1 MWDNGLAGRF
11 CVDCFDYVVDAEQL
25 LANQLRE
32 CPMSKGANRFPMN
45 SLSSVAAFGKGRKV
59 VEPASPP
66 IRHLQLDVAGVSVHC
81 LAAGDRGR
89 PWQVS
94 ETGTAQPGTFNLI

>member
-32 CPMSKGANRFPMN
+32 CPDEQTSKQIPEISNELFIFRRCFWKRSN
-45 SLSSVAAFGKGRKV
+45 GR
-59 VEPASPP
+59 
-66 IRHLQLDVAGVSVHC
+66 
-81 LAAGDRGR
+81 
-89 PWQVS
+89 
-94 ETGTAQPGTFNLI
+94 

>member
-32 CPMSKGANRFPMN
+32 CPGEQKEQTDTRDF
-45 SLSSVAAFGKGRKV
+45 
-59 VEPASPP
+59 
-66 IRHLQLDVAGVSVHC
+66 Q
-81 LAAGDRGR
+81 
-89 PWQVS
+89 
-94 ETGTAQPGTFNLI
+94 